1 MAKVSDCLI
10 YLYGGKT
17 AGGCESFVKSPCS
30 QGMRLAAFF
39 IYGKQGEGRDSDRS
53 ELWIS
58 ASKIASMTAEGNA
71 ERVQVIHS
79 EGRSHESARLKQW
92 LGELV
97 SRNGSDLLLV
107 PKAPASIRVEGVLS
121 AIGDGPLSGEE
132 IEAEV
137 LPAMAA
143 HAREEYQQYGIA
155 DSSYRIEG
163 LGRFRINLHRER
175 GRAAA
180 TLRALPSKVPRL
192 EELHLPAGV
201 GALARL
207 QRGLVIIGG
216 ATGSGK
222 TTTLAA
228 LVNEINQRDARHIV
242 TIEDPI
248 EYEHAHNRCVIEQVE
263 IGIDAPDFPTA
274 LRAAMRQAPDVIVV
288 GEMRDSETARIA
300 LSAAETGH
308 LVFTTLHTT
317 DAASTVSRIADSF
330 PQERQHTVR
339 AEMAMALAAMLT
351 QTLIPRRNGG
361 RVPAAEL
368 LMVGYGARQHIRK
381 NALQHLHQEITIT
394 RKQGSFTMEESLAQL
409 VFQQE
414 LSRDEALTR
423 ALHAEDLDT
432 MLKGKGF

>member
-1 MAKVSDCLI
+1 
-10 YLYGGKT
+10 
-17 AGGCESFVKSPCS
+17 
-30 QGMRLAAFF
+30 
-39 IYGKQGEGRDSDRS
+39 
-53 ELWIS
+53 
-58 ASKIASMTAEGNA
+58 MTAEGNPA
-71 ERVQVIHS
+71 RVQVIHS
-79 EGRSHESARLKQW
+79 ETRMAEPVQLKHW
-92 LGELV
+92 LEELV
-97 SRNGSDLLLV
+97 ARKGSDLLLV
-107 PKAPASIRVEGVLS
+107 PKAPPSLRIEGTLVSIGET
-121 AIGDGPLSGEE
+121 PMSGEE

-137 LPAMAA
+137 LPAIAA
-143 HAREEYQQYGIA
+143 HARKEYQQCGIA
-155 DSSYRIEG
+155 DSSYRVEG

-180 TLRALPSKVPRL
+180 TVRALPAKVPRL

-228 LVNEINQRDARHIV
+228 LVNEINLRDARHIV

-248 EYEHAHNRCVIEQVE
+248 EYEHAHDKSVIEQVE

-274 LRAAMRQAPDVIVV
+274 LRAALRQAPDVIVV
-288 GEMRDSETARIA
+288 GEMRDAETARIA

-339 AEMAMALAAMLT
+339 AEMAMALAGMLT
-351 QTLIPRRNGG
+351 QTLISRKNGG

-368 LMVGYGARQHIRK
+368 LTVGYGARQHIRK

-394 RKQGSFTMEESLAQL
+394 RKNGSFTMEESLAQL

-414 LSRDEALTR
+414 LSREEAMTR
-423 ALHAEDLDT
+423 AVHLEDLDT
-432 MLKGKGF
+432 LLKAKGF

>member
-1 MAKVSDCLI
+1 MTS
-10 YLYGGKT
+10 
-17 AGGCESFVKSPCS
+17 ERNPSPV
-30 QGMRLAAFF
+30 QELA
-39 IYGKQGEGRDSDRS
+39 
-53 ELWIS
+53 
-58 ASKIASMTAEGNA
+58 
-71 ERVQVIHS
+71 S
-79 EGRSHESARLKQW
+79 EGSGAGKSQLNQW
-92 LGELV
+92 LQLLV
-97 SRNGSDLLLV
+97 TGKGSDLLLV
-107 PKAPASIRVEGVLS
+107 PHAPAAIRVEAVLS
-121 AIGDGPLSGEE
+121 SVGDRALSGDE
-132 IEAEV
+132 IEAAV
-137 LPAMAA
+137 LPALAA

-155 DSSYRIEG
+155 DSSYRLEG
-163 LGRFRINLHRER
+163 VGRFRINLHRER

-180 TLRALPSKVPRL
+180 TVRALPSKVPAL
-192 EELHLPAGV
+192 TDLHLPAGV
-201 GALARL
+201 RALAKL
-207 QRGLVIIGG
+207 QRGLVIVGG

-228 LVNEINQRDARHIV
+228 LVNEINQADARHIV

-248 EYEHAHNRCVIEQVE
+248 EYEHHHERSLIEQVE

-288 GEMRDSETARIA
+288 GEMRDPETARIA

-330 PQERQHTVR
+330 PQERQHTIR

-368 LMVGYGARQHIRK
+368 LIVGYGARQHIRK

-414 LSRDEALTR
+414 LTREDALTR
-423 ALHAEDLDT
+423 ALHPDDLDT
-432 MLKGKGF
+432 MLKAKGF

>member
-1 MAKVSDCLI
+1 
-10 YLYGGKT
+10 
-17 AGGCESFVKSPCS
+17 
-30 QGMRLAAFF
+30 
-39 IYGKQGEGRDSDRS
+39 
-53 ELWIS
+53 
-58 ASKIASMTAEGNA
+58 MTSEGNPA
-71 ERVQVIHS
+71 RVQLIHS
-79 EGRSHESARLKQW
+79 ENRQHAEQLNFW
-92 LGELV
+92 LEELV
-97 SRNGSDLLLV
+97 AKHGSDLLLV
-107 PKAPASIRVEGVLS
+107 AGAPPAIRVEGSLQVIDSNLL
-121 AIGDGPLSGEE
+121 AGDE
-132 IEAEV
+132 IEAMV
-137 LPAMAA
+137 LPGMSA
-143 HAREEYQQYGIA
+143 HAREDYQRDHIG

-163 LGRFRINLHRER
+163 IGRFRINLHRER

-180 TLRALPSKVPRL
+180 TIRALPSKVPVLADLR
-192 EELHLPAGV
+192 LPAGV
-201 GALARL
+201 AALANL
-207 QRGLVIIGG
+207 QRGLVIVGG

-228 LVNEINQRDARHIV
+228 LVNEINQRENRHIV

-248 EYEHAHNRCVIEQVE
+248 EYEHAHNRSVIEQVE

-351 QTLIPRRNGG
+351 QTLLPRRSGG
-361 RVPAAEL
+361 RIPAAEL
-368 LMVGYGARQHIRK
+368 LVVGYGARQHIRK

-394 RKQGSFTMEESLAQL
+394 RKQGSFTLEESLAQL
-409 VFQQE
+409 VFQGD
-414 LSRDEALTR
+414 LSREDAMTR
-423 ALHAEDLDT
+423 ALHSEDLDT
-432 MLKGKGF
+432 MLKGRGF

>member
-1 MAKVSDCLI
+1 
-10 YLYGGKT
+10 
-17 AGGCESFVKSPCS
+17 
-30 QGMRLAAFF
+30 
-39 IYGKQGEGRDSDRS
+39 
-53 ELWIS
+53 
-58 ASKIASMTAEGNA
+58 MTAEKNSA
-71 ERVQVIHS
+71 EFQELSPQQSRPEI
-79 EGRSHESARLKQW
+79 GLLNQW
-92 LGELV
+92 LEHLV
-97 SRNGSDLLLV
+97 AQKGSDLLLV
-107 PKAPASIRVEGVLS
+107 PAAPPSIRIESVLKTLEGNS
-121 AIGDGPLSGEE
+121 LSGEE
-132 IEAEV
+132 IEAAV
-137 LPAMAA
+137 LPALAA

-155 DSSYRIEG
+155 DSSYRADG

-180 TLRALPSKVPRL
+180 TVRALPSRVPLL

-201 GALARL
+201 GALATL

-222 TTTLAA
+222 STTLAA

-248 EYEHAHNRCVIEQVE
+248 EYEHTHNRSLIEQVE

-330 PQERQHTVR
+330 PLERQHTVR

-394 RKQGSFTMEESLAQL
+394 RKQGSFTLEESLSQL

-414 LSRDEALTR
+414 LNREDAMTR
-423 ALHAEDLDT
+423 AIHPEDLDT
-432 MLKGKGF
+432 LLKARGF

>member
-1 MAKVSDCLI
+1 MAADPSQARIQATNPEGQDR
-10 YLYGGKT
+10 
-17 AGGCESFVKSPCS
+17 ESI
-30 QGMRLAAFF
+30 QL
-39 IYGKQGEGRDSDRS
+39 
-53 ELWIS
+53 
-58 ASKIASMTAEGNA
+58 N
-71 ERVQVIHS
+71 
-79 EGRSHESARLKQW
+79 QW
-92 LGELV
+92 LEQLV
-97 SRNGSDLLLV
+97 LGKGSDLLLV
-107 PKAPASIRVEGVLS
+107 PWAPSAIRVEGNLV
-121 AIGDGPLSGEE
+121 AIGERPLSGDE
-132 IEAEV
+132 IEAAV
-137 LPAMAA
+137 LPALAP
-143 HAREEYQQYGIA
+143 HAREDYQQKHIA
-155 DSSYRIEG
+155 DSSYRVEG

-180 TLRALPSKVPRL
+180 TVRALPTQVPAL
-192 EELHLPAGV
+192 EELRLPAGV
-201 GALARL
+201 MALAKL

-222 TTTLAA
+222 TTTLSA
-228 LVNEINQRDARHIV
+228 LVNAINQSDARHIV

-248 EYEHAHNRCVIEQVE
+248 EYEHTHKRSVIEQVE

-288 GEMRDSETARIA
+288 GEMRDPETARIA

-330 PQERQHTVR
+330 PQERQHSIR
-339 AEMAMALAAMLT
+339 AEMAMALAAILT

-409 VFQQE
+409 VFQQDLMRE
-414 LSRDEALTR
+414 DALTR
-423 ALHAEDLDT
+423 AIHPEDLDVL
-432 MLKGKGF
+432 LKSKGF